1 MNTPL
6 LPKGNELNCHQPD
19 HVTRISMC
27 VWCDHLGHDSIGIG
41 DTRVMLVLYPLI
53 VSHLRWNRTSAV
65 VPVLKIGC
73 RVEVSE
79 DGMKSASPPSS

>member
-6 LPKGNELNCHQPD
+6 LPKGNELNCHRPD

-41 DTRVMLVLYPLI
+41 DTRVMVVDPVVVNHLVE
-53 VSHLRWNRTSAV
+53 
-65 VPVLKIGC
+65 LKEC
-73 RVEVSE
+73 CCACVEDWLSSGSE
-79 DGMKSASPPSS
+79 